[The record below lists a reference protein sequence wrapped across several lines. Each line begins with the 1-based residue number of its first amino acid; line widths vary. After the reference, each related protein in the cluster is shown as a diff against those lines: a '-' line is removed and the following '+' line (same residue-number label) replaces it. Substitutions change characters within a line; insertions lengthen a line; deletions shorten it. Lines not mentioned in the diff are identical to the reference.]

1 MDHTESLGSAEPLG
15 SAGFP
20 EASVQRTVEWVDTDA
35 SGHQHN
41 SAILRWVEAAEAEL
55 FRGLELL
62 DYFPSAPR
70 VQQVIN
76 YTAKLWFGQRV
87 TAKVKIHALGRTS
100 LTMAF
105 EVRGEACGTH
115 DGNGDRGAVASFGT
129 VTTAHVPAGA
139 TTAQPWPEHFVRA
152 VRGDQ
157 PVSGGEAAAVT
168 TIKERDSSR
177 TYDET

>member
-1 MDHTESLGSAEPLG
+1 MDHTETSG

-20 EASVQRTVEWVDTDA
+20 QATVERTVEWVDTDA

-55 FRGLELL
+55 FRKLHLP

-76 YTAKLWFGQRV
+76 YKAKLWFGQRV
-87 TAKVKIHALGRTS
+87 SATVKINVLGRTS
-100 LTMAF
+100 LTMGF
-105 EVRGEACGTH
+105 EVRGEPM
-115 DGNGDRGAVASFGT
+115 GASDEGVPDYGSVAAFGT

-139 TTAQPWPEHFVRA
+139 ANAQPWPEHFVRA
-152 VRGDQ
+152 VRTGSSNAAQ
-157 PVSGGEAAAVT
+157 PTLTAT
-168 TIKERDSSR
+168 
-177 TYDET
+177 

>member
-1 MDHTESLGSAEPLG
+1 MHHNE
-15 SAGFP
+15 SAGNP
-20 EASVQRTVEWVDTDA
+20 EYPQETIHRTVEWVDTDA

-55 FRGLELL
+55 FRRLELP

-76 YTAKLWFGQRV
+76 YRAKLWFGQRV
-87 TAKVKIHALGRTS
+87 TATVKIHALGRTS

-105 EVRGEACGTH
+105 EVRGEAHGTF
-115 DGNGDRGAVASFGT
+115 DGGIAADGT

-139 TTAQPWPEHFVRA
+139 SAAQPWPDHFLKA
-152 VRGDQ
+152 VAA
-157 PVSGGEAAAVT
+157 GEAAGARGAAGAR
-168 TIKERDSSR
+168 ESPPSSS
-177 TYDET
+177 